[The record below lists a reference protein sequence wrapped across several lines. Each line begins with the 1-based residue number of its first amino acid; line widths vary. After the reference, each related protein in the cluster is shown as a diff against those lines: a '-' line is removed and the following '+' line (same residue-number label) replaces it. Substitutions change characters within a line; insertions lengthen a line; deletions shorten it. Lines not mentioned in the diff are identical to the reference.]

1 MTLSASDLATKLHVP
16 LERAQTV
23 LKQIHANFAPSTSVV
38 ELNGSDE
45 KQGPLDILGQT
56 FTCGDD
62 ALDGLLGGGITIG
75 QIFEVTGE
83 A

>member
-23 LKQIHANFAPSTSVV
+23 LKQIHANFAPSTQVV
-38 ELNGSDE
+38 ELDS
-45 KQGPLDILGQT
+45 LDNTPDALGNT
-56 FTCGDD
+56 FTSGDD
-62 ALDGLLGGGITIG
+62 ALDGLLGGGIVIG
-75 QIFEVTGE
+75 QVLEVTGE